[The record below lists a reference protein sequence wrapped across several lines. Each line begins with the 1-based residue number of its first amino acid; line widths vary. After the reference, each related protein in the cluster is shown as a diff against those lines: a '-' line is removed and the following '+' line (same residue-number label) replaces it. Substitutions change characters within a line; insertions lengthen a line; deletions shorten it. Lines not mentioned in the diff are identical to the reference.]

1 MRHPKS
7 PNRRA
12 GTRIAMRGR
21 IGPALPMD
29 LLDELAAA
37 LLEPDPDRKMD
48 QVARLLAAWPAEP
61 PRFDRPPPADPP
73 ACGRPERPVL
83 VPPREVPRRSLAT
96 VEGRAALIHAVAH
109 IEFSAINLALDHAWR
124 FRGLPGA
131 YHRDWLG
138 VAAEECAH
146 FRLLRDHLRSLG
158 FDYGAFPAHDGLW
171 QMAVGTARDAL
182 ARMALVPRL
191 LEARGL
197 DATPPIQRK
206 LEKAGDPTAAR
217 LLDVIL
223 ADEVGH
229 VALGDKWF
237 RHLCAGRGLD
247 PEDTYRRLIAEFGA
261 PRPQAPMNE
270 SARRAAGFSAE
281 ELRALATPR

>member
-1 MRHPKS
+1 
-7 PNRRA
+7 
-12 GTRIAMRGR
+12 
-21 IGPALPMD
+21 MD

-37 LLEPDPDRKMD
+37 LLEPDPDRKLFR
-48 QVARLLAAWPAEP
+48 VARLQATWPAAP
-61 PRFDRPPPADPP
+61 PAFDRPVPPVPP
-73 ACGRPERPVL
+73 ACGRPDRPAL
-83 VPPREVPRRSLAT
+83 VPARELPRRSLAT

-124 FRGLPGA
+124 FRGLPGE

-146 FRLLRDHLRSLG
+146 FALLRGHLRG
-158 FDYGAFPAHDGLW
+158 MGYDYGAFPAHDGLW
-171 QMAVGTARDAL
+171 QMAVKTAGDPL

-206 LEKAGDPTAAR
+206 LEKAGDAAAAR

-229 VALGDKWF
+229 VALGDRWF
-237 RHLCAGRGLD
+237 RHLCAGRNLD
-247 PEDTYRRLIAEFGA
+247 PEATYRRLIVEYEA

-270 SARRAAGFSAE
+270 AARRAAGFSAE
-281 ELRALATPR
+281 ELRALAPPA